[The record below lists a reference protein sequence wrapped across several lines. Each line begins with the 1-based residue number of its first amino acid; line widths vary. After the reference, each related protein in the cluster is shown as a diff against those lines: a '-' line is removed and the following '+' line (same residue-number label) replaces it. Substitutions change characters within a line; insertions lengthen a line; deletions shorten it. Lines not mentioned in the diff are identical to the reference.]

1 VVLTF
6 SLISEPLFLSC
17 AETDHT
23 FDTPSRRRAIDILH
37 NEKKVYELQVFSGVE
52 HGFALRGD
60 MNNPY
65 ERKSTSV
72 DVAFRTLTYSCQVT

>member
-1 VVLTF
+1 MCRV
-6 SLISEPLFLSC
+6 EPLFLSC

-23 FDTPSRRRAIDILH
+23 FNVESRRRAVDILI
-37 NEKKVYELQVFSGVE
+37 KRKQSYQVQLFSGVQ

-65 ERKSTSV
+65 ERKRSEASP
-72 DVAFRTLTYSCQVT
+72 YSSLMKC